1 MTTKPGQGAKKYIPD
16 LERRLSCC
24 SKNYQKLA
32 QIIPTHFTGEGAIS
46 LSLGR
51 LGYLEIRLESLSEY
65 TWFITL
71 QHTPPISWPTWLA
84 GAQMQA
90 RLYHDAKLAEAVSF
104 TGNGAV
110 HLQLALNEAA
120 MLYPDEKQQL
130 DDFLGEWLDVA
141 FLENQ

>member
-32 QIIPTHFTGEGAIS
+32 QIIPTHFTGEGAIA

-65 TWFITL
+65 TWSITL
-71 QHTPPISWPTWLA
+71 QHTPLKWPTWLS
-84 GAQMQA
+84 GAHMQV
-90 RLYHDAKLAEAVSF
+90 RLYHDAKLAEVVSF
-104 TGNGAV
+104 SGNSVAQDQYDSQAIN
-110 HLQLALNEAA
+110 L
-120 MLYPDEKQQL
+120 LYPDEKQQL
-130 DDFLGEWLDVA
+130 DDFLGEWLDIA
-141 FLENQ
+141 ALESK